1 MTDLKDDTQKLMSDK
16 LNRGVCNTLDIDDV
30 DPIEVTVPEIKND
43 TDVPVNDAISDYEY
57 IRSQSIKNIATCE
70 AILTHA
76 LSTMTCDPS
85 PRHIESC
92 STLIDT
98 SMKCSKS
105 LIEIHEKLQKLRV
118 ASNSDNS
125 SKPDTVIEKFVGS
138 VKDVLEQVKSEM

>member
-1 MTDLKDDTQKLMSDK
+1 MTDIKENTQNSMSDK
-16 LNRGVCNTLDIDDV
+16 LSRGVCDTLDIDDV
-30 DPIEVTVPEIKND
+30 DPINVTVPEIKND
-43 TDVPVNDAISDYEY
+43 IDIPVNDAISDYEY

-118 ASNSDNS
+118 ASDPTNSLKS
-125 SKPDTVIEKFVGS
+125 DTTIENFVGS